1 MSHSTSSNGTPPL
14 TKRYDSAASVWG
26 DKMRTLGYYD
36 AYLGFLSSQADRP
49 APEARVADIG
59 CGSGA
64 FAEAWVAIH
73 GHRGRM
79 TLLDPSGR
87 MLDRAEAALTRRGLR
102 PDRVQGMLG
111 AATSDVQADH
121 ILAAHIIEHCP
132 DPVQALSQMRAMAE
146 PGGRL
151 WLVASKPH
159 WCNAIIWLQ
168 WRHRTFQPDEIARYL
183 AAAGWQLEAEYAFP
197 SGPPSRTSRGYIAR
211 AV

>member
-1 MSHSTSSNGTPPL
+1 MSHSPSPTGTAPL
-14 TKRYDSAASVWG
+14 TARYDGAASVWG

-36 AYLGFLSSQADRP
+36 AYLGFLSSQAERP
-49 APEARVADIG
+49 APDMRVADIG

-64 FAEAWVAIH
+64 FAEAWAAIH
-73 GHRGRM
+73 GPGGRM
-79 TLLDPSGR
+79 TLLDPSGP
-87 MLDRAEAALTRRGLR
+87 MLDRAGAALARRGLQAE
-102 PDRVQGMLG
+102 RVQGLLG
-111 AATSDVQADH
+111 PATGSIEADH

-132 DPVQALSQMRAMAE
+132 DPVEALLQMRAMTR
-146 PGGRL
+146 PGGQL

-168 WRHRTFQPDEIARYL
+168 WRHRTFQPHDIEKHL
-183 AAAGWQLEAEYAFP
+183 TAAGWQLESEYAFP